1 MPLSLVSTMQWSM
14 LDFSASAILQPWHAW
29 SLQRAPLRASLTWK
43 WTCIMIFIKA
53 YEALAPCQR
62 RHHTEMKDPPVSEPE
77 LQTGTTSSL
86 ATISG
91 YCSPI
96 KKKKQHKNKLRK
108 KNSPDIFRHTQK
120 ASDFIPRGLLLLKVL
135 WSSSE
140 SQHPPLPNQKKSLY
154 KHQYSGGGAWKSVI
168 RW

>member
-1 MPLSLVSTMQWSM
+1 
-14 LDFSASAILQPWHAW
+14 
-29 SLQRAPLRASLTWK
+29 
-43 WTCIMIFIKA
+43 MIFIKA

-96 KKKKQHKNKLRK
+96 KKKNQHKNKLRK
-108 KNSPDIFRHTQK
+108 KILQTYSDTHKKRQTSYPGAYSCSKYCEAAVK
-120 ASDFIPRGLLLLKVL
+120 ANIPHSLTKKNLSTNISILVEVL
-135 WSSSE
+135 E
-140 SQHPPLPNQKKSLY
+140 SL
-154 KHQYSGGGAWKSVI
+154 
-168 RW
+168 